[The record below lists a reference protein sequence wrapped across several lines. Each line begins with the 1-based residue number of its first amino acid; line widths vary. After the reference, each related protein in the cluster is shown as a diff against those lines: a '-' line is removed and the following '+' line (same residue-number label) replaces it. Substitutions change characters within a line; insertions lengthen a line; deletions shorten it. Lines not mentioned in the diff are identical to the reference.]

1 MLSTLNYRFDAE
13 SRRAFA
19 DYLARRTRQPNFA
32 NARSVRNALDRSRLR
47 QANRLFAAAMQGGAP
62 IDAAALTLITT
73 EDIRASRVFAEP
85 LTQNAEPSACFRA
98 VGVDESGA
106 AASRAVTA
114 PPG

>member
-1 MLSTLNYRFDAE
+1 
-13 SRRAFA
+13 
-19 DYLARRTRQPNFA
+19 RRTRQPNFA

-47 QANRLFAAAMQGGAP
+47 QVNRLFAAAMQGGAP

-85 LTQNAEPSACFRA
+85 LAQNAEPSGPFLPSGADEPGA
-98 VGVDESGA
+98 AESGA